1 MLRALRTAALDAL
14 ALLIPVDCA
23 GCGIPDRAL
32 CDECASRLTATV
44 TWSTL
49 PDGTPI
55 HSALRYEG
63 VARRVILALKE
74 QGRTDVATAL
84 SRPLAAVLAAVVGED
99 HILVTVPPSRAGF
112 ARRGF
117 DPVTLLMRRAGYR
130 ARPMLRSVRRTRQQ
144 KSLDASSRVENVGGS
159 LRARRD
165 VSDQRCVIVDDV
177 VTTGATVNEASRAI
191 RQAGGTVVAVVS
203 LASTP
208 KLLR

>member
-1 MLRALRTAALDAL
+1 MLQALRTAVLDAL
-14 ALLIPVDCA
+14 ALLVPVDCA
-23 GCGIPDRAL
+23 GCGAPDRAL
-32 CDECASRLTATV
+32 CDDCDAQLTATV

-49 PDGTPI
+49 PDGTPM

-63 VARRVILALKE
+63 VSRRVILALKE
-74 QGRTDVATAL
+74 QGRTDVANAL
-84 SRPLAAVLAAVVGED
+84 ARPLGVVLAAVVGKD

-117 DPVTLLMRRAGYR
+117 DPVALLLRRAGYR
-130 ARPMLRSVRRTRQQ
+130 GQPILRSVRRTRQQ
-144 KSLDASSRVENVGGS
+144 KLLDATSRVENVGGS

-165 VSDQRCVIVDDV
+165 VSNQRFVLVDDV
-177 VTTGATVNEASRAI
+177 VTTGATVMEASRAI